1 MELWSKEEVNQWL
14 TSIGCNQQVCKRF
27 TEVGIDGFALRHLNK
42 EHLDELGPSLDLGN
56 RIRILVHR
64 DKYVKAEQSI
74 AANVSAA
81 ITAAAGQDSADETLQ
96 EQLRPF
102 DSHPSMTFKYK
113 YSSTVHV
120 YETRPEDLTAA
131 IHKFIDIQ
139 KVTKG
144 NEAIP
149 TICRETVLFACACL
163 NDHTNGTIHFG
174 IKDQK
179 IIGSELTVDQPT
191 INRQL
196 TVALRGAFDL
206 DQVETVLG
214 CVRPAKFIE
223 VQPCT
228 AMAVRSK
235 RYVIEIDVRPDSYLC
250 GKDIFYAKPPNLQ
263 VKSQEFQYEE
273 PSVFR

>member
-1 MELWSKEEVNQWL
+1 MELWSKEKVSQWL
-14 TSIGCNQQVCKRF
+14 TSIGCSQEVCKTF
-27 TEVGIDGFALRHLNK
+27 TEEDIDGAILRY
-42 EHLDELGPSLDLGN
+42 LDREDLAELGSSLNLGN
-56 RIRILVHR
+56 RKRILIHR
-64 DKYVKAEQSI
+64 NKYLKAEQSSE
-74 AANVSAA
+74 ANVSAA
-81 ITAAAGQDSADETLQ
+81 VTTAAGQDSADETLR

-113 YSSTVHV
+113 DSSTVHV
-120 YETRPEDLTAA
+120 YETRPEDLTTA

-149 TICRETVLFACACL
+149 TICRQTVLFACACL

-179 IIGSELTVDQPT
+179 IIGSELAVDQPR

-228 AMAVRSK
+228 AVAVRSK

-250 GKDIFYAKPPNLQ
+250 GKDIFYAKPPNLE